1 MRNNC
6 IYSIECRFSSYFDT
20 DGKHK
25 RKESPGKKR
34 NKPKM
39 APQFLSTPFRVS
51 ETHSAK
57 RARIVDVV
65 FLFFKKTLSFAA
77 FDFIFFVSI
86 HFASFPLDRRFSV
99 LIWIRSIDSCV
110 ELDWFSFHRLR
121 SCVCQCLCSWVPI
134 ALLIHPV
141 HRSVRS
147 LALSETPRARLF
159 RHLVCCV
166 DFFFKLGLFLIH
178 CR

>member
-39 APQFLSTPFRVS
+39 APQFLLTPFRVS

-77 FDFIFFVSI
+77 FDFIFLCPYILPLFHLIDV
-86 HFASFPLDRRFSV
+86 FP
-99 LIWIRSIDSCV
+99 C
-110 ELDWFSFHRLR
+110 WFGY
-121 SCVCQCLCSWVPI
+121 
-134 ALLIHPV
+134 
-141 HRSVRS
+141 VRS
-147 LALSETPRARLF
+147 TRVSSWTGSRFIGYAAVCASVCVAGFLLLYWFTPYIVAFVPSLWVKPREP
-159 RHLVCCV
+159 VC
-166 DFFFKLGLFLIH
+166 FAI
-178 CR
+178 